1 MSDVVIID
9 TTADKSENMLA
20 FHKAVLKEGGKI
32 ATANKN
38 PISLFGVDDFM
49 ALTNE
54 R

>member
-1 MSDVVIID
+1 MSDIVIID
-9 TTADKSENMLA
+9 TTADKSSGMLE
-20 FHKAVLKEGGKI
+20 FHTSILKEGGKI

-38 PISLFGVDDFM
+38 PISLFGMDDFM